1 MQNIVQIKKNLC
13 PAKPALWVRGYCIH
27 QGERDIG
34 FINSGPLPPRYLL
47 SGASGLLGSALRGAL
62 AARNC
67 NILQLVRRRPTAPNE
82 FQWNP
87 TGAPAISNP
96 EAFEDLTAAFHLSGA
111 NLAAH
116 RWSPRYKRE
125 MVESRVES
133 TRALSATLAR
143 LRRPPQ
149 VLMVASAIGIY
160 GNRGEELLDET
171 SPTGTGFLADLCRR
185 WEEASRP
192 AARAGIRVIHLRFG
206 VVLAPGGGALG
217 KMLPFFRMGLGGKLG
232 DGRQYMSWIAQT
244 DAVAALLFLLD
255 QPAASGSY
263 NITAPNPVS
272 NAQFTRMLAA
282 QLHRPAFFSAPA
294 FALRLGLGE
303 MANEGLLASTRAY
316 PARLMAAGFQFA
328 YPNLVHALP
337 AVLNAG
343 GGPAKVDNR

>member
-1 MQNIVQIKKNLC
+1 M
-13 PAKPALWVRGYCIH
+13 
-27 QGERDIG
+27 
-34 FINSGPLPPRYLL
+34 
-47 SGASGLLGSALRGAL
+47 LGTALRGAL
-62 AARNC
+62 AARKC

-82 FQWNP
+82 FQWDP

-116 RWSPRYKRE
+116 RWSAAYKKE
-125 MVESRVES
+125 MLESRVES

-171 SPTGTGFLADLCRR
+171 SALGTGFLADLCHR

-192 AARAGIRVIHLRFG
+192 AVRAGIRVIHLRFG
-206 VVLAPGGGALG
+206 VVLAPGAGALG
-217 KMLPFFRMGLGGKLG
+217 KMLPWIRLGLGGKLG
-232 DGRQYMSWIAQT
+232 DGRQYMSWIVLP
-244 DAVAALLFLLD
+244 DVIAALLFLLD

-263 NITAPNPVS
+263 NITAPNPVP
-272 NAQFTRMLAA
+272 NAQFTRTLAA
-282 QLHRPAFFSAPA
+282 QVHRPAFFSVPA

-303 MANEGLLASTRAY
+303 MADEGLLASTRAY

-337 AVLNAG
+337 AILKADG
-343 GGPAKVDNR
+343 SAAR